1 MANLP
6 KSKNSR
12 IERWLAPGVI
22 ICFHCVAFW
31 ISTTFTEIPPILK
44 RGIQPADF
52 PQLLLITIILLTL
65 AMMVFDPIKIR
76 ENFDATTAESLA
88 LFAIFGAFTWID
100 LFLALGISAA
110 ALAALWGERRPRIL
124 IPVGAV
130 MPLVIFLLLTKYS
143 KFAFRADCLPIYGMG
158 DRRME
163 GLISGLLALADPY
176 LLALLGLPRQVGLSS
191 VLCRD

>member
-6 KSKNSR
+6 KSKISR

-88 LFAIFGAFTWID
+88 LFAIFGAF
-100 LFLALGISAA
+100 
-110 ALAALWGERRPRIL
+110 
-124 IPVGAV
+124 
-130 MPLVIFLLLTKYS
+130 
-143 KFAFRADCLPIYGMG
+143 
-158 DRRME
+158 
-163 GLISGLLALADPY
+163 
-176 LLALLGLPRQVGLSS
+176 
-191 VLCRD
+191 

>member
-1 MANLP
+1 
-6 KSKNSR
+6 
-12 IERWLAPGVI
+12 
-22 ICFHCVAFW
+22 
-31 ISTTFTEIPPILK
+31 
-44 RGIQPADF
+44 
-52 PQLLLITIILLTL
+52 
-65 AMMVFDPIKIR
+65 MMVFDPIKIR

-124 IPVGAV
+124 ILVGAV

-158 DRRME
+158 DR
-163 GLISGLLALADPY
+163 AWK
-176 LLALLGLPRQVGLSS
+176 V
-191 VLCRD
+191 